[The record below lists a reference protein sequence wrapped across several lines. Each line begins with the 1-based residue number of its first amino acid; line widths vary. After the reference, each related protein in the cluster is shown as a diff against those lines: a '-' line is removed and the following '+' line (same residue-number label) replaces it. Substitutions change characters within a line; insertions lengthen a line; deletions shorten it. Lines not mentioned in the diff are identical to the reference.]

1 MDTQMFKMLKT
12 GRVDYLFLYFSKRED
27 LVSSIPGYDVVPVE
41 GMKLVLYG
49 TRHFIVSKKHKD
61 SQKIALAMERGI
73 KILKQQGAI
82 KKAMIDSGFI
92 NPQVERWKAINPQH

>member
-1 MDTQMFKMLKT
+1 MFKMLKT
-12 GRVDYLFLYFSKRED
+12 GRVDYLFLYFSKREV

-49 TRHFIVSKKHKD
+49 TLHFIVSIKHKD
-61 SQKIALAMERGI
+61 YQKIALAMERGI

-92 NPQVERWKAINPQH
+92 NPQVVRWKAINPQH